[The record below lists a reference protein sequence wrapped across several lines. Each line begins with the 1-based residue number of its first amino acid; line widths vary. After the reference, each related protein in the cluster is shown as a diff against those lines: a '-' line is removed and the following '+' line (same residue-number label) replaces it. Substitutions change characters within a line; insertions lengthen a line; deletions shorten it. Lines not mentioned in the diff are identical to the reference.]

1 MKFSKLNEIANA
13 VSANE
18 NRDDERTKDLTSQLQ
33 ASLYQFGS
41 PVLQNEKEKEQY
53 QNMVDCI
60 PMING
65 TEEPTYVKN
74 IKQQFI
80 ESQVNKKENIKTL

>member
-33 ASLYQFGS
+33 ASL
-41 PVLQNEKEKEQY
+41 
-53 QNMVDCI
+53 
-60 PMING
+60 
-65 TEEPTYVKN
+65 
-74 IKQQFI
+74 
-80 ESQVNKKENIKTL
+80 